1 MNISDITEAKVVRS
15 SDKKPKKI
23 KPNTGHESPHPMQG
37 KLVGESKPQKPK
49 PYNANKDQPNPVAKH
64 SRNKSGAGAHKSAK
78 DYDRKNKKADIKDRM
93 TEGPLV
99 LQGMSGVNSMLDRFL
114 DAWKSKNPTEEDYAE
129 LMKVLG
135 KNIEF
140 GDNKRVVLTDLDEG
154 NVGKAVGALALI
166 AALGYAMPSAK
177 DSPLGKELA
186 QAAQQGDAV
195 AEYHLDNLD
204 LYMDASDQRT
214 MINLKIAYIDD
225 SPRED
230 VKAYL
235 AKKAGK

>member
-1 MNISDITEAKVVRS
+1 
-15 SDKKPKKI
+15 
-23 KPNTGHESPHPMQG
+23 
-37 KLVGESKPQKPK
+37 
-49 PYNANKDQPNPVAKH
+49 
-64 SRNKSGAGAHKSAK
+64 
-78 DYDRKNKKADIKDRM
+78 M